1 MGVDEGAV
9 RRLVLTEIAKQGD
22 RFVPVGVSARHVHL
36 TQHDLE
42 ALFGPGY
49 QLTPIKPISQPGQF
63 ASQEQVAIIGPKGR
77 IDKVRV
83 LGPVRPETQI
93 EISVSD
99 SFVLGAK
106 NCPIRLSGDLDG
118 TPGVTIE
125 GPKGSITISKGLIV
139 AARHLHMNDEQA
151 RAYGIHD
158 GQVVSLHVGGAR
170 PCTMEGVICRT
181 GAKHELE
188 VHIDTDEANAC
199 GLKTGDLMELVQ
211 ERAPERSSA
220 CKGTCLTGACTCGNH
235 STQKAEPK
243 EPEIPEDEILDLVT
257 ERDLNEA
264 LRANKTAVYCE
275 KKALITPSAAD
286 RSNETGIKIIRI
298 GGKE

>member
-42 ALFGPGY
+42 ALFGAGY

-151 RAYGIHD
+151 KAYGIHD
-158 GQVVSLHVGGAR
+158 GQVVSLRVGGAR

-211 ERAPERSSA
+211 ERPQERSHE
-220 CKGTCLTGACTCGNH
+220 CKGTCLTGECTCGNQ
-235 STQKAEPK
+235 SPKKAEP
-243 EPEIPEDEILDLVT
+243 EEAQIPEDEILDLVT

-264 LRANKTAVYCE
+264 FRDNKTAVYCE
-275 KKALITPSAAD
+275 KKALITPAAAD

>member
-36 TQHDLE
+36 TQRDLE

-63 ASQEQVAIIGPKGR
+63 ASKEQVAIIGPKGR

-106 NCPIRLSGDLDG
+106 NCPIRLSGDLEG
-118 TPGVTIE
+118 TPSVTIE
-125 GPKGSITISKGLIV
+125 GPKGSITVPKGLIV

-151 RAYGIHD
+151 KAYGIHD
-158 GQVVSLHVGGAR
+158 GQVVSLRVGGAR

-211 ERAPERSSA
+211 QGGSHECR
-220 CKGTCLTGACTCGNH
+220 GTCLTGECTCGAQ
-235 STQKAEPK
+235 STQKAAPK

-264 LRANKTAVYCE
+264 LRADKKAVYCE

-286 RSNETGIKIIRI
+286 RSKETGIKIIRI